1 MKLSDRT
8 VSKLVHMDDRVLQ
21 LSIKSEL
28 DKFHASRNN
37 KLLSINIKSEI
48 ISNVSHIFQFPFII
62 CKYKKGRLWDA
73 KASVN
78 IPYLSQSESAIKLS
92 KIERKI

>member
-1 MKLSDRT
+1 MKLSERT

-28 DKFHASRNN
+28 DKFYARGNN
-37 KLLSINIKSEI
+37 KLLSINKSEI
-48 ISNVSHIFQFPFII
+48 FNVSHIFQFPFII
-62 CKYKKGRLWDA
+62 CKYKKGRLWEA